1 MNDLIERFIAI
12 RMEQLGWPTFTYE
25 DMEVSV
31 SKKRACSFV
40 VSLHLDIQEVFE
52 LRKAYYLRRWADK
65 PVKLIQMRRLLA
77 EDRKLYQWVFDTGT
91 GRVHRSPGD
100 DRSVFAV
107 GFEPHALLDVPLSEV
122 PEPIRKNVEGFVS
135 SSDWDDWFGELV
147 EFVGFRWEQDAKK
160 VSEEATALL
169 HSMQQHLDGP
179 TEQVWRFET
188 AHYRT
193 TLLKSPGLLLA
204 RHLPDENDD
213 DRFMDVMNA
222 LSSTDKRYY
231 KIEVHIEKLSDS
243 LLPEQLMMLR
253 RCALID
259 QKNDNAW
266 MGGYRNLLTR
276 EAIQTL
282 RSV

>member
-12 RMEQLGWPTFTYE
+12 RMQQLGWPTLYYE
-25 DMEVSV
+25 NMELLI
-31 SKKRACSFV
+31 SKEGKCSFKA
-40 VSLHLDIQEVFE
+40 HLDLDIKEVFE

-65 PVKLIQMRRLLA
+65 PVKLIQIRRLLA
-77 EDRKLYQWVFDTGT
+77 EDRKFYQWVFDRGT
-91 GRVHRSPGD
+91 GRVDISPDD
-100 DRSVFAV
+100 DRGVFAV
-107 GFEPHALLDVPLSEV
+107 SFDPHALLDVPLSEV
-122 PEPIRKNVEGFVS
+122 PEPIRKAVEGFVS
-135 SSDWDDWFGELV
+135 SSDWDDWFDELV
-147 EFVGFRWEQDAKK
+147 EFVGFRWEQDAKQ

-179 TEQVWRFET
+179 TEQVWRFDT
-188 AHYRT
+188 ANYRT

-213 DRFMDVMNA
+213 NRFMEVMNA

-231 KIEVHIEKLSDS
+231 KIQVHIEKLSDS

-259 QKNDNAW
+259 QENDNAW